1 MLHNNPLHPPDPLL
15 PDAWDIPP
23 NPTYTIHDIGVN
35 WYFPYYMEDLM
46 AELTHTPPRQH
57 HPSFPGGSKF
67 LEGQEMA
74 RMHGLQ

>member
-1 MLHNNPLHPPDPLL
+1 MEMTAEEFAPIGKFPS
-15 PDAWDIPP
+15 
-23 NPTYTIHDIGVN
+23 IHDFGVN

-46 AELTHTPPRQH
+46 AELTHTPPGQH

-74 RMHGLQ
+74 RMHGLQCGLQ